1 MNYKIPFKMRSIKA
15 IIFDLGG
22 TLLHIDYPF
31 ISQQLHGFGYNILE
45 TDFYKSVAR
54 VNHKMEE
61 ILAANPA
68 STDASRWKIYFDWLC
83 DDLKVDLDREDFI
96 MNTLKPRHATHN
108 LWNYVLPGT
117 LELLESLKP
126 RYRLA
131 MISNS
136 DGRAEQKT
144 VQYGLRP
151 HLEFVIDSH
160 CVGIEKPDPKI
171 FEIALDKIKLKAE
184 ECIYVGD
191 IYSIDV
197 IGAKAAGLKPILI
210 DKLYYHRN
218 DCLVIPSLFKLPD
231 ALNNL

>member
-1 MNYKIPFKMRSIKA
+1 MSSIKA

-22 TLLHIDYPF
+22 TLLHLDYPY
-31 ISQQLHGFGYNILE
+31 ISTELRKHGYEIAE
-45 TDFYKSVAR
+45 ADFFESVSR
-54 VNHKMEE
+54 INHKMEE
-61 ILAANPA
+61 VLAANPA
-68 STDASRWKIYFDWLC
+68 STDASRWQIYFDWLC
-83 DDLKVDLDREDFI
+83 DDLQVELDRDDFI
-96 MNTLKPRHATHN
+96 LNRLKPRHASHN

-117 LELLESLKP
+117 QELLKTLKSS
-126 RYRLA
+126 YRLA

-171 FEIALDKIKLKAE
+171 FDLALEKLALYPGD
-184 ECIYVGD
+184 CLYIGD

-197 IGAKAAGLKPILI
+197 LGARAAGLTPILI
-210 DKLYYHRN
+210 DNLYYHRK
-218 DCLVIPSLFKLPD
+218 DCHVIPSLFHLPELLD
-231 ALNNL
+231 SIV

>member
-1 MNYKIPFKMRSIKA
+1 MSSFKA

-22 TLLHIDYPF
+22 TLLHLDYPY
-31 ISQQLHGFGYNILE
+31 ISTELRKHGYEIAE
-45 TDFYKSVAR
+45 PDFFESVSR
-54 VNHKMEE
+54 INHKMEE
-61 ILAANPA
+61 VLAANPA
-68 STDASRWKIYFDWLC
+68 STDASRWQIYFDWLC
-83 DDLKVDLDREDFI
+83 DELQVELDRDNFI
-96 MNTLKPRHATHN
+96 LNRLKPRHASHN

-117 LELLESLKP
+117 QELLKTLKSS
-126 RYRLA
+126 YRLA

-171 FEIALDKIKLKAE
+171 FKLALEKLSLYPGD
-184 ECIYVGD
+184 CLYIGD

-197 IGAKAAGLKPILI
+197 VGSRAAGLTPILI
-210 DKLYYHRN
+210 DTLYYHRK
-218 DCLVIPSLFKLPD
+218 DCHVIPSLFHLPE
-231 ALNNL
+231 LLVSLS